1 MTSPL
6 ITKLS
11 ARGVMVPMRRPP
23 IAASGR
29 IDGAPLVLVDLHT
42 DDGVVGRAYLFAFT
56 RAMLAPTVAT
66 LDALAEI
73 ALGQS
78 AAPLALE
85 RVLRQRVTLQDSQG
99 LLGQALAACDMAAW
113 DAHAQAAG
121 MPLARLLGATTDSV
135 PAYNSCGLWIAEP
148 DTLGEEAEALI
159 DEGGYDAVKLR
170 LGRADFAADLRA
182 VRKVRAALPDPVRVM
197 SDFNQALRAHEALMR
212 CRALD
217 DEGLYWFE
225 EPIRH
230 DDWRN
235 AARLRA
241 QLRTPVQLGE
251 NLRGAGEMDKAIAA
265 GAASLYMPDVQR
277 IGGVSGWLR
286 AATLAA
292 VHDLP
297 LSSHLF
303 PEISAHLL
311 AASPTAHYLEY
322 VDWAAPVLCE
332 PLGIRDG
339 RALIRD
345 TPGCG
350 LTWDEDAVTRYR
362 VC

>member
-11 ARGVMVPMRRPP
+11 ARGVLVPMRRPP
-23 IAASGR
+23 VAASGR

-42 DDGVVGRAYLFAFT
+42 DDGIVGRSYLFAFT

-73 ALGQS
+73 ALGQR

-99 LLGQALAACDMAAW
+99 LLGQALAAFDMAAW

-121 MPLARLLGATTDSV
+121 MPLARLLGAATDSV
-135 PAYNSCGLWIAEP
+135 PAYNSCGLWIADP
-148 DTLGEEAEALI
+148 DTLGDEAEALI

-170 LGRADFAADLRA
+170 LGRAEFAADLRA
-182 VRKVRAALPDPVRVM
+182 VRKVHAALPDSVRVM
-197 SDFNQALRAHEALMR
+197 SDFNQALGAHEALIR

-225 EPIRH
+225 EPVRH

-235 AARLRA
+235 AAMLRR

-251 NLRGAGEMDKAIAA
+251 NLRGVGEMDKAIAA

-322 VDWAAPVLCE
+322 MDWAAPVLCE
-332 PLGIRDG
+332 PLRIRDG
-339 RALIRD
+339 HALICA

-350 LTWDEDAVTRYR
+350 LAWDEDAVDRYR